1 MSWGTIVPVL
11 RQDKLKQKT
20 NKRKCKE
27 IQYKPSR
34 KNSNF
39 PVNQYFKHVF
49 PLHMHM
55 DE

>member
-11 RQDKLKQKT
+11 SQDKLKQKT

-27 IQYKPSR
+27 IRYKPSR